1 MTIHLPLQFQQV
13 VDLVDQLSEQE
24 QQILIQRLLARNT
37 EMSPLTPAEKI
48 RLFDASKLHN
58 RVLET
63 PSPRRADWYNDDGR

>member
-1 MTIHLPLQFQQV
+1 MTIHLPLQFEQV
-13 VDLVDQLSEQE
+13 VDLVEQLSEQQ

-37 EMSPLTPAEKI
+37 EMRPLTPAEKI

-63 PSPRRADWYNDDGR
+63 PSPRRVDWYDDL